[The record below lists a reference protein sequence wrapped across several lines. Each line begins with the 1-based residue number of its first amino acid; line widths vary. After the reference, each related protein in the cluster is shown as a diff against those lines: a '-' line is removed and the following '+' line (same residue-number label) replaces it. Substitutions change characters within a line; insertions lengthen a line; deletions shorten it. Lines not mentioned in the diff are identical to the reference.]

1 MNLFFK
7 SFSYIFHPILMP
19 LAGAVIYFANA
30 PRYIPEEVITAKIFG
45 LVVITILTPI
55 VLFFFLKSSGTISSP
70 HLEEIKQRKI
80 PLLLQSILL
89 IIVIKLIIDIYHYPE
104 LYYFFLGTLF
114 SSLSAIFV
122 IFFNIKA
129 SLHMVGI
136 ASVTMFTVALSI
148 HFGINLT
155 LLIAALMVVNGL
167 VASSR
172 LHMNAHTNLELILG
186 FLIGVIPQ
194 LTLVNLWL

>member
-1 MNLFFK
+1 MSLFLK
-7 SFSYIFHPILMP
+7 SFSYLFHPIFMP
-19 LAGAVIYFANA
+19 LAGALIYFANA

-45 LVVITILTPI
+45 LVIITIFTPI
-55 VLFFFLKSSGTISSP
+55 VLFFFLKSSGTISSS
-70 HLEEIKQRKI
+70 HLEEVKQRKI

-89 IIVIKLIIDIYHYPE
+89 IIVIKLIIDIHNYPE
-104 LYYFFLGTLF
+104 LYYFFLGALL

-136 ASVTMFTVALSI
+136 AAVTMFTVALSI

-155 LLIAALMVVNGL
+155 LLIASLMIINGM
-167 VASSR
+167 VATSR

-186 FLIGVIPQ
+186 FLIGTIPQ
-194 LTLVNLWL
+194 ITLVNLWL